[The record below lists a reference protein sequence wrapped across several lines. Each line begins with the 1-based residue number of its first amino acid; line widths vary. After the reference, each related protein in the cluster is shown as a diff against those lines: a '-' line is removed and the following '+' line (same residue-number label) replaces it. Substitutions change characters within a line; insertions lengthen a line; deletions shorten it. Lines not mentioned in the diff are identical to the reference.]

1 MLEELNKIEELL
13 NEIKSKS
20 IEVNNLLDE
29 VKNFYKTN
37 PNKDITEKEFDYV
50 NKITMLRYDIMEMMD

>member
-20 IEVNNLLDE
+20 IEVDNLLDE

-37 PNKDITEKEFDYV
+37 PSKDITEKEFDYV
-50 NKITMLRYDIMEMMD
+50 NKITMLRYDIMEMME

>member
-29 VKNFYKTN
+29 VKNFHKTN

-50 NKITMLRYDIMEMMD
+50 NKITMLRYDIMEMME

>member
-20 IEVNNLLDE
+20 IEVDNLLNE

-50 NKITMLRYDIMEMMD
+50 KKITMLRYDIMEMME

>member
-20 IEVNNLLDE
+20 IEVDNLLDE

-37 PNKDITEKEFDYV
+37 SNKDITEKEFDYV
-50 NKITMLRYDIMEMMD
+50 NKITMLRYDIMEMME

>member
-50 NKITMLRYDIMEMMD
+50 NKITMLRYDIMEMME

>member
-13 NEIKSKS
+13 NEIISKS

-50 NKITMLRYDIMEMMD
+50 NKITMLRYDIMEMME

>member
-13 NEIKSKS
+13 NEIISKS
-20 IEVNNLLDE
+20 VEVDNLLDE

-50 NKITMLRYDIMEMMD
+50 NKITMLRYDIMEMME